1 MPHVDRAV
9 SPWWQRP
16 GLEVHAGR
24 LAVCGQ
30 DAETL
35 ARRLGTP
42 LFVTDVD
49 RVVENARRLRAGFRA
64 AGFGLT
70 LPPAIVRF
78 ALKANRQPA
87 VLAALRR
94 IAPPGDPEAV
104 GIDACSPGE
113 VELALAAGWR
123 AGEISFTG
131 TNLSDR
137 DLDRLLPT
145 GVHLNLDAVSQ
156 VERVGRRAPG
166 RSIGLRLNP
175 GRGVGYHE
183 GLAYSGERPTKFGIY
198 TDRLDEALAV
208 AGRHDLVV
216 DTVHVHAGSG
226 WLADALPAFEA
237 VLDRVRTM
245 AEQVRGAGAP
255 LGEVNVGGGIGVP
268 ARAEEPPVEPADYAT
283 AIRERLRPLLEAGV
297 RVACEPGDFVV
308 KDAAILLAEVVTVEE
323 RGGTTFVG
331 LDVGWNNDCAYF
343 IYRFAQEL
351 VVCRAA
357 DAPRDRVVTVA
368 GHINEAG
375 DLFAEDYAMPEV
387 REGDIVALLNAGGY
401 HQEEASWHCLRAP
414 APGIHLVRQPELP
427 A

>member
-1 MPHVDRAV
+1 M
-9 SPWWQRP
+9 
-16 GLEVHAGR
+16 
-24 LAVCGQ
+24 
-30 DAETL
+30 
-35 ARRLGTP
+35 
-42 LFVTDVD
+42 
-49 RVVENARRLRAGFRA
+49 
-64 AGFGLT
+64 
-70 LPPAIVRF
+70 
-78 ALKANRQPA
+78 
-87 VLAALRR
+87 
-94 IAPPGDPEAV
+94 
-104 GIDACSPGE
+104 
-113 VELALAAGWR
+113 
-123 AGEISFTG
+123 
-131 TNLSDR
+131 
-137 DLDRLLPT
+137 
-145 GVHLNLDAVSQ
+145 
-156 VERVGRRAPG
+156 ERVGRRAPG

-226 WLADALPAFEA
+226 WLPLDVPNRGNLGTLRGDDVVEVPCVVNASGAWPLHVEA
-237 VLDRVRTM
+237 
-245 AEQVRGAGAP
+245 
-255 LGEVNVGGGIGVP
+255 
-268 ARAEEPPVEPADYAT
+268 PPDSV
-283 AIRERLRPLLEAGV
+283 RPLLEAGV

-375 DLFAEDYAMPEV
+375 ALFAEDYAMPEV